1 MIRRALS
8 YGLLLSALLAGLKLV
23 QYYFF
28 SYRIDLEF
36 YMSIIAA
43 LFLGMGLW
51 VGYHVFSSR
60 SKEAPEHL
68 ELGVGDNDVLSDREM
83 EVLLEIAKG
92 QTNQEIA
99 DSLFVSLNTVKTH
112 VSNIYVKLNVSRR
125 TQALAKA
132 KSLNL
137 LSENV

>member
-1 MIRRALS
+1 MVRRALL
-8 YGLLLSALLAGLKLV
+8 YGLILSALLVGLKLV

-36 YMSIIAA
+36 YLSIVAA

-51 VGYHVFSSR
+51 VGYHVFASQRTTDVYSVD
-60 SKEAPEHL
+60 SHAT
-68 ELGVGDNDVLSDREM
+68 DNAVLSQREL
-83 EVLLEIAKG
+83 EVLLAIARG
-92 QTNQEIA
+92 QSNQEIA

-112 VSNIYVKLNVSRR
+112 VSNIYSKLNVNRR

-132 KSLNL
+132 KSMKLI
-137 LSENV
+137 SENV